1 MARNI
6 AEAVINTVAKQK
18 MLDMAE
24 ISPSSTLE
32 ELAVSSLDAITIV
45 YEIEELFDVE
55 VPNEKLEDLR
65 TIQDIIDGIKALIE
79 H

>member
-45 YEIEELFDVE
+45 YEIEEPFDVE